1 MSEQPELRGPQFDD
15 KPTPAEGADTA
26 RRDDLLDRFTRWGQ
40 AIDTKRGT
48 WLEQAREWYAL
59 DAGDQWSSDD
69 IAAMEER
76 GRIPVVFN
84 MVAPTID
91 AVSGA
96 EIQSRQQ
103 AQFFPREKGDT
114 GIADALTQAVKYVS
128 DECNGD
134 MEDSEAFRDVLICG
148 EGWTYTRPE
157 VDGTEVS
164 LPKER
169 IDPLQMGVDPA
180 SRKPC
185 YEDARYIR
193 RLIPMSADEF
203 EEFKAEVGHP
213 DADAHGQTLGAG
225 KRTTIVDPKLRYKN
239 GTLGT
244 TQEDEVVVAEWQWWE
259 RVPTY
264 LTAMPDPEE
273 DGVTRLMD
281 LTEEQ
286 HAQAQDV
293 ARQLTGQELPSTQG
307 TKKVYFRAF
316 VAGDDILLEEP
327 LKEGAFRYKAMT
339 GKRNRN
345 KGTWYGLVQAMAD
358 PQRFMN
364 KLYSEV
370 LHIIR
375 TNAKGGLAVEEGA
388 ISDITQFEESWAQA
402 DAITYFKDGALA
414 GTNGARVIP
423 KQPPPIPE
431 AIFRMMEFARDMVR
445 ACTGV
450 NEEILGLVGREQPGV
465 LEAQR
470 KQAAYGILGP
480 YFDAKRRYTRDW
492 GRMFLSMMRAYLPKS
507 MLVRIMDAGTAQY
520 VELASTM
527 EAQEYD
533 VVVDEAPNTPNQK
546 ARVAATLVPIM
557 QQMLEAGILG
567 PEDAGVALEYLDLPA
582 ALVTKLQESIKKR
595 AEAQQPDPEQAKLQQ
610 AAAMAQLD
618 KVQSEVEKN
627 RAAAFKTA
635 TDAHLSHTQMARDVI
650 APPPVA
656 EPEFE
661 AQETE

>member
-1 MSEQPELRGPQFDD
+1 MSEQPERGPQFDAQ
-15 KPTPAEGADTA
+15 PTPAEGADTA
-26 RRDDLLDRFTRWGQ
+26 RRDELLDRFTRWGQ
-40 AIDTKRGT
+40 AIDTKRGA
-48 WLEQAREWYAL
+48 WLEQAEVWYAL
-59 DAGDQWSSDD
+59 DAGDQWDKDD

-103 AQFFPREKGDT
+103 AQFFPREKGDS
-114 GIADALTQAVKYVS
+114 GVADALTQAVKYVS

-180 SRKPC
+180 SRKAC

-193 RLIPMSADEF
+193 RLIPMSRDEF
-203 EEFKAEVGHP
+203 EEFREEIGRP
-213 DADAHGQTLGAG
+213 DAEAEAQKLGPG
-225 KRTTIVDPKLRYKN
+225 KRVTIVDPKLRYKN

-244 TQEDEVVVAEWQWWE
+244 TQEDEVTVAEWQWWE

-264 LTAMPDPEE
+264 LTAMPDPEQ

-286 HAQAQDV
+286 HGQAQEV
-293 ARQLTGQELPSTQG
+293 ARSLTGQALPSTLG
-307 TKKVYFRAF
+307 SKKVFFRAF
-316 VAGDDILLEEP
+316 VAGDEILLEEV
-327 LKEGAFRYKAMT
+327 LKEGAFRYRCMT

-345 KGTWYGLVQAMAD
+345 KGTWYGLVQPMAD

-370 LHIIR
+370 MHIIR
-375 TNAKGGLAVEEGA
+375 TNAKGGVAAEEGA
-388 ISDITQFEESWAQA
+388 IPDITQFEESWAQG
-402 DAITYFKDGALA
+402 DAITWLKDGALA
-414 GTNGARVIP
+414 SPNGPRIIP
-423 KQPPPIPE
+423 KQPPPIPP
-431 AIFRMMEFARDMVR
+431 AMFQMMEFARDMVR

-480 YFDAKRRYTRDW
+480 YFDSKRRYTRDW
-492 GRMFLSMMRAYLPKS
+492 GRLFLAMMRSYLPKS

-546 ARVAATLVPIM
+546 AKVAATLVPIM
-557 QQMLEAGILG
+557 QQMIDSGILG

-582 ALVTKLQESIKKR
+582 ALVTQLQESIRKR
-595 AEAQQPDPEQAKLQQ
+595 AEAQQPDPQQ
-610 AAAMAQLD
+610 AEIAKRGMVAEIENKEADTEQ
-618 KVQSEVEKN
+618 K
-627 RAAAFKTA
+627 RATAFQKA
-635 TDAHLSHTQMARDVI
+635 TDAHATHAQMARDVI
-650 APPPVA
+650 APPPV
-656 EPEFE
+656 EGPELE
-661 AQETE
+661 AQEME